1 MRCPFLCVHSF
12 KVDFCKFFFSVGAVN
27 EFCCVDNNKYCNNGI
42 WPSNHATA
50 KNTPRKLTSEKRN
63 TLINSLLWHSILV
76 VFNFSWVCMQI
87 TRFSLRST
95 LWLCVILTNTYLV
108 GRHCSYCNNSAIKI
122 FDGVNALV
130 RLQIFDINPA
140 QKHSSAFCSTE
151 NLYAVGQFF
160 AVSFFRFFA
169 FYSFFAHMWT
179 HANFVALIC
188 FLTLTLLHVWHLL
201 VLWHSHR
208 KQILCSKVNKTRRK
222 KNPNKARP
230 DKRSRFFKYFR
241 ILCMLEAVFF
251 GYCFVV
257 ACPCHS
263 SHFIVYRIG
272 AVARLSRANKK

>member
-1 MRCPFLCVHSF
+1 MRCPFLCVDSF

-50 KNTPRKLTSEKRN
+50 KNTPRKLTSEKKEH
-63 TLINSLLWHSILV
+63 IDKFASLAQY
-76 VFNFSWVCMQI
+76 FSCLQFFVSMQI

-95 LWLCVILTNTYLV
+95 LWLCVILTYTYSI
-108 GRHCSYCNNSAIKI
+108 GRHCSHCNNSAIKI

-169 FYSFFAHMWT
+169 FYSFFAHMWI

-188 FLTLTLLHVWHLL
+188 FLTLALLHVWHLL

-208 KQILCSKVNKTRRK
+208 KQILCK
-222 KNPNKARP
+222 
-230 DKRSRFFKYFR
+230 
-241 ILCMLEAVFF
+241 
-251 GYCFVV
+251 
-257 ACPCHS
+257 
-263 SHFIVYRIG
+263 
-272 AVARLSRANKK
+272 